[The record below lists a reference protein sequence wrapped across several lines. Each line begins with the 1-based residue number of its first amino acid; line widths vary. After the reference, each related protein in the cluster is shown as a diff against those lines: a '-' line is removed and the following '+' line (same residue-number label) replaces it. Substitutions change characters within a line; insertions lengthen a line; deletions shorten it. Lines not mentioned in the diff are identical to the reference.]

1 MDKKLEKEEGTD
13 EDRRRDG
20 RRMRRGDRGKEKKMN
35 NKNGK
40 DEKGTHA
47 DVRGQVNERRKIDEE
62 KKEEE

>member
-47 DVRGQVNERRKIDEE
+47 DVRGQK
-62 KKEEE
+62 